1 MPLKFIYGGNELMNF
16 NEQLLDLMAIK
27 KPCIQIRT
35 NLEKEVFP
43 ALLNILYSNNIDV
56 VYRINE
62 TDKVEKITVSNKGQI
77 VRQPVEAEFGP
88 LQFNPMMLLPFVRDL
103 LNNENN
109 KENYAFLFMDYDSKF
124 DNSLFRRWIKDVFE
138 LRNEK
143 YAPFIFVSSEP
154 SIPED
159 LSHLFSVIYYDTPTE
174 SEILQL
180 LVDYESVKKIVID
193 NKKDLAH
200 KFIGFNRTEIIECL
214 DYSFYKYNTV
224 DDSYIKAKRIE
235 VIKKSSVLDYK
246 EPRVTIED
254 LAGNKFFKDWY
265 QETKFALEPQAKEYG
280 VPMPKGY
287 LALGVPGQGKSV
299 FAEAIANDLNVPLV
313 ALDMSRLL
321 SKFVGESERNIDQ
334 AIQIIKQIA
343 PCVLLIDEVEKALGG
358 YKSSNASDSG
368 TLARVFGKVLNLL
381 ADNDNGIYTIM
392 TSNNV
397 KDLPPEL
404 TRAGRLDAIFYFAL
418 PTQEEREAIFDLHL
432 NKRGHKIPKTTLK
445 KIAKDTNKYTG
456 AEIEQVVIS
465 AIRKAYVRMR
475 KQNKAKYEISY
486 EDLLEAKNNVIPV
499 AVSSRESINELED
512 WVKGRALY
520 SNKAADAVNK
530 KKSALDK
537 LDDIDLD
544 DII

>member
-1 MPLKFIYGGNELMNF
+1 MTF
-16 NEQLLDLMAIK
+16 NEQLLDLIAIK
-27 KPCIQIRT
+27 KPCIQVRT

-43 ALLNILYSNNIDV
+43 TLLNILYSNDFDTI
-56 VYRINE
+56 YRVDE
-62 TDKVEKITVSNKGQI
+62 ADKVEKITVTTKGKI
-77 VRQPVEAEFGP
+77 IREPIESEFGP
-88 LQFNPMMLLPFVRDL
+88 LQFNPMMLLPFVRNL
-103 LNNENN
+103 LNDENN
-109 KENYAFLFMDYDSKF
+109 KENAAFLFVDYDCKF
-124 DNSLFRRWIKDVFE
+124 DNSLFRRWIKDIFE
-138 LRNEK
+138 LKNEK
-143 YAPFIFVSSEP
+143 YAPFIFLSSAP
-154 SIPED
+154 SIPDD
-159 LSHLFSVIYYDTPTE
+159 LSHLFSVIHYDTPTE
-174 SEILQL
+174 EEIKQL
-180 LVDYESVKKIVID
+180 LVDYKNIKRVCIEDI
-193 NKKDLAH
+193 NDLSH
-200 KFIGFNRTEIIECL
+200 KLIGFNKTEIIECL
-214 DYSFYKYNTV
+214 DYSFHKYNKI

-246 EPRVTIED
+246 EPKITIDD

-299 FAEAIANDLNVPLV
+299 FAEAIANDLDVPLV

-334 AIQIIKQIA
+334 AINIIKQIA

-368 TLARVFGKVLNLL
+368 TLARVFGKILNLL

-418 PTQEEREAIFDLHL
+418 PTEEEREAIFDLHL
-432 NKRGHKIPKTTLK
+432 NKRGHKVAKATLK
-445 KIAKDTNKYTG
+445 KIAKETNKYTG
-456 AEIEQVVIS
+456 AEIEQIVI
-465 AIRKAYVRMR
+465 AALRKAYVKMR
-475 KQNKAKYEISY
+475 KQNKTEYKITY

-499 AVSSRESINELED
+499 AVSSKETINELED

-520 SNKAADAVNK
+520 SNKSMKEINK

-537 LDDIDLD
+537 LDNLDLD
-544 DII
+544 DIL

>member
-1 MPLKFIYGGNELMNF
+1 MNF
-16 NEQLLDLMAIK
+16 EEQILDLIAIK

-35 NLEKEVFP
+35 SLEKEVFP
-43 ALLNILYSNNIDV
+43 ALLNILTSNDV
-56 VYRINE
+56 DTIYRINE
-62 TDKVEKITVSNKGQI
+62 TDKVEKVLINNKGQI
-77 VRQPVEAEFGP
+77 IREPVESDFGP
-88 LQFNPMMLLPFVRDL
+88 LQFNPMMLLPFVRNI
-103 LNNENN
+103 LNDENN
-109 KENYAFLFMDYDSKF
+109 KENAAFIFVDYDSKF
-124 DNSLFRRWIKDVFE
+124 DNSTFRRWIKDIFE
-138 LRNEK
+138 LRNNK
-143 YAPFIFVSSEP
+143 YAPFIFVSSAP
-154 SIPED
+154 SIPDD
-159 LSHLFSVIYYDTPTE
+159 LTHLFSVVYYDTPTE
-174 SEILQL
+174 SEILEL
-180 LVDYESVKKIVID
+180 LNTYKSVKSVQIENIQ
-193 NKKDLAH
+193 DLAH
-200 KFIGFNRTEIIECL
+200 KFIGFNRSEIIECL
-214 DYSFYKYNTV
+214 DYSFYKYDKI
-224 DDSYIKAKRIE
+224 DDSYIKSKRIE
-235 VIKKSSVLDYK
+235 IIKKSSVLDYK
-246 EPRVTIED
+246 EPKVTIED

-299 FAEAIANDLNVPLV
+299 FAEAIANDLDIPLV

-334 AIQIIKQIA
+334 AINIIKQIA

-368 TLARVFGKVLNLL
+368 TLARVFGKILNLL

-418 PTQEEREAIFDLHL
+418 PTEDEREAIFDLHL
-432 NKRGHKIPKTTLK
+432 NKRGHKVAKTTLK
-445 KIAKDTNKYTG
+445 KIAKETNKYTG
-456 AEIEQVVIS
+456 AEIEQIVIS

-475 KQNKAKYEISY
+475 KQDKTDYKITY
-486 EDLLEAKNNVIPV
+486 EDLLEAKTNVIPV
-499 AVSSRESINELED
+499 AVSSKETINELED

-520 SNKAADAVNK
+520 SNKSVKEVNK